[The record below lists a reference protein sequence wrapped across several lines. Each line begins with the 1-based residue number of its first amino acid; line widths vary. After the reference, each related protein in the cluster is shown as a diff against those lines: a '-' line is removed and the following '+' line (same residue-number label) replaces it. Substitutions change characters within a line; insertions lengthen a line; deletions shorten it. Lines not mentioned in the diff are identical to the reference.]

1 MSLTLRACRQKG
13 ILNQDASR
21 QAFCASLSCHF
32 FPVAS
37 QPGRLAAPQSCA
49 VYHQPQDSSLL
60 MFNTLSPF
68 LPRFSSALRTANLE
82 TLEGYTQEKSKELSA
97 ETLKELQVGAR
108 NGCEMGQRR
117 GALSKRYR

>member
-1 MSLTLRACRQKG
+1 
-13 ILNQDASR
+13 
-21 QAFCASLSCHF
+21 
-32 FPVAS
+32 
-37 QPGRLAAPQSCA
+37 
-49 VYHQPQDSSLL
+49 